1 MSGQGLKWLGA
12 LLVVSVIAFASREY
26 SRYAKR
32 RLSECESFIS
42 LLKHVK
48 GEINRFL
55 STPSAMLKRYSD
67 QNLERVGFLA
77 LWRTGKSLYEC
88 FESCRARLAIPERI
102 KDKLSR
108 FFYGFGENYK
118 DGEIA
123 RTEYY
128 IDEIEP
134 LLREEEQSLP
144 GRIKLVRTLAAAISL
159 GYFSYSLVPPL

>member
-1 MSGQGLKWLGA
+1 MSGYVLKWVGA
-12 LLVVSVIAFASREY
+12 LLVAAAIVFASREY

-32 RLSECESFIS
+32 RISECESFLS
-42 LLKHVK
+42 LLRHVK

-55 STPSAMLKRYSD
+55 STPSAIFKSYSD
-67 QNLERVGFLA
+67 ENLERVGFLA
-77 LWRTGKSLYEC
+77 LQREGKSLYEC
-88 FESCRARLAIPERI
+88 FEGCRCRLSIPERI

-118 DGEIA
+118 DGEIS

-134 LLREEEQSLP
+134 LLREEWEALP
-144 GRIKLVRTLAAAISL
+144 DRIKLVRTLAAAISL
-159 GYFSYSLVPPL
+159 GLIILVL